1 MNNTYAI
8 CKTGNDRLSDL
19 REASQRH
26 RDRRAALHPRRPDG
40 PVRRGCFTASRS
52 ALVAR
57 LQSFVPG
64 GWQAEGGTK

>member
-19 REASQRH
+19 WEASRRH
-26 RDRRAALHPRRPDG
+26 RDRRAALHPRRSAG
-40 PVRRGCFTASRS
+40 PMGRGWFTAVRS
-52 ALVAR
+52 ALVVR

-64 GWQAEGGTK
+64 GFQAEGGTE